1 MKTTAGIEPEVE
13 VWFLE
18 GDLEGPTSYPT
29 LGQALPPALA
39 PASTPGLSTSLRL
52 PDPTGGL
59 SAAVPTTHGWGTGPV
74 WTCRELTRSQQSWEQ
89 ACHRRLQAG
98 HRRLWPE
105 GWGLP
110 GPLPTCLHPSFD
122 GQKPRA
128 GKAAPSIWKPPALV
142 LTRGPRREWALRV
155 CFAASL
161 MLLGAFDVGGW
172 L

>member
-1 MKTTAGIEPEVE
+1 MKKTAGIEPEVE

-74 WTCRELTRSQQSWEQ
+74 WTCRELTRSQQSWE
-89 ACHRRLQAG
+89 RLNLLQATGDCGPRGGACQG
-98 HRRLWPE
+98 HCPPACTPVLIDRNPE
-105 GWGLP
+105 LGRQ
-110 GPLPTCLHPSFD
+110 PLPFGSHQPWS
-122 GQKPRA
+122 
-128 GKAAPSIWKPPALV
+128 
-142 LTRGPRREWALRV
+142 
-155 CFAASL
+155 
-161 MLLGAFDVGGW
+161 
-172 L
+172 